1 MISPGRRTS
10 ITVKRNG
17 SDLMQVKKTRPS
29 AGSLCC
35 WISRAKKLGSIFRN
49 DRSRSPQVEL
59 VVEADLDLV
68 FLYAAVSDK
77 GCCRR

>member
-29 AGSLCC
+29 AGFFVLG
-35 WISRAKKLGSIFRN
+35 SRAERRGSIFRN
-49 DRSRSPQVEL
+49 DRRGSAQVEL
-59 VVEADLDLV
+59 VVDADLDQV

>member
-17 SDLMQVKKTRPS
+17 SDLMQVKKTRPKGRVF
-29 AGSLCC
+29 GS
-35 WISRAKKLGSIFRN
+35 WISRAERLGSIFRD
-49 DRSRSPQVEL
+49 DRRGSEQVEL